1 MAKSAK
7 NDKKLTKIKK
17 TKSVARNRPS
27 LEHSSKVKDS
37 FARAILK
44 SDFLGWCDFQ
54 ENRLTTLSLILKV
67 TNVY

>member
-27 LEHSSKVKDS
+27 LEHSLKVKDS
-37 FARAILK
+37 FARAI
-44 SDFLGWCDFQ
+44 SHARITPH
-54 ENRLTTLSLILKV
+54 NT
-67 TNVY
+67 

>member
-44 SDFLGWCDFQ
+44 SDF
-54 ENRLTTLSLILKV
+54 
-67 TNVY
+67 